1 MVSDLLSIA
10 QQRDWKSIKL
20 SGSKAFKRQAW
31 LQASM
36 QNMNVRGYR
45 PDKEDVKQLKA
56 LQEKS
61 HSPQVTQQPKAQKAE
76 PFNAIEPV
84 KPKQAIDKQSALK
97 AAQEF
102 CQSLQPE
109 AQKQFMEKVMHK
121 LENFFLKPQNTE
133 KSSPLTIKEPQH
145 DRQLEH

>member
-1 MVSDLLSIA
+1 MVSDLLCIA
-10 QQRDWKSIKL
+10 QQRDWQSIKL

-31 LQASM
+31 LQASV

-56 LQEKS
+56 LQAKS
-61 HSPQVTQQPKAQKAE
+61 HSPQVKQQSTAQKVE
-76 PFNAIEPV
+76 SLNEIEPV
-84 KPKQAIDKQSALK
+84 KPTQALDKQSALK

-121 LENFFLKPQNTE
+121 LESFFLKPQNAE
-133 KSSPLTIKEPQH
+133 NSSPRTIKEPQH